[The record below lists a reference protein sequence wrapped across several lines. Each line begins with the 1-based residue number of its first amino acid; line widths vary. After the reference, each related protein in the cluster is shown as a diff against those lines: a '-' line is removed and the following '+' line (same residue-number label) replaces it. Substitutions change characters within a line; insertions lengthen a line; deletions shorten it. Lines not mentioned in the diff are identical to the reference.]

1 MGQTSTTA
9 GRAAAPFGAPYVAA
23 FVAVLVALI
32 APLWVPAMPP
42 LSDYLNHVARA
53 DVLARYGQEAAYRA
67 FYAPAWGPYPNLA
80 FDLFTVPVARVVG
93 AETAGKLF
101 LSLTVALFA
110 TGSVLFGRALLG
122 RPSLRALLAAF
133 FAYSES
139 FLLGYASFSFGMGLM
154 LAALSLFVGA
164 GGAVTSV
171 KRQVGFAALAL
182 GVVVS
187 HAAAFVTLCLACGAI
202 VLVSAWQARSRGG
215 SLAIGALVRALAPLL
230 PAGLYFLSWLL
241 FFADHSADRGFSSP
255 GTSARLLLQTMLPT
269 YSARLDLVVLGAC
282 ALAAAAALALARPL
296 AVDARLAAAACLLAA
311 AVFGAPADFG
321 GGYEANGRY
330 VVGAWLFGL
339 FAISPR
345 EPRAAWSWARSAAA
359 IAAITV
365 LFARQGLVAKAFADL
380 DRDLAGQVA
389 LLQSLPDGVTLGNL
403 TFLDGRAPRAVQLRE
418 RAVLHATSVAVLT
431 RHANVPTLYA
441 IKGVQPLAHR
451 TPRYDRHRFRATD
464 KGPFELER
472 IHDELDAALVCHAPR
487 ELTDALVAKGAT
499 ISGEHASCVLYVW
512 R

>member
-202 VLVSAWQARSRGG
+202 VSVSAWQARSRGG

-311 AVFGAPADFG
+311 AVFEGARRLRRRVRG
-321 GGYEANGRY
+321 ERSLRGRRLALRSLRDLTSRAQGS
-330 VVGAWLFGL
+330 VELGALGPGHRRDHR
-339 FAISPR
+339 AVRP
-345 EPRAAWSWARSAAA
+345 PRAR
-359 IAAITV
+359 
-365 LFARQGLVAKAFADL
+365 RQGL
-380 DRDLAGQVA
+380 RG
-389 LLQSLPDGVTLGNL
+389 PRPRPRRP
-403 TFLDGRAPRAVQLRE
+403 GRAP
-418 RAVLHATSVAVLT
+418 
-431 RHANVPTLYA
+431 A
-441 IKGVQPLAHR
+441 I
-451 TPRYDRHRFRATD
+451 
-464 KGPFELER
+464 
-472 IHDELDAALVCHAPR
+472 APGR
-487 ELTDALVAKGAT
+487 
-499 ISGEHASCVLYVW
+499 